1 MGKVVGTGLDWER
14 VELARIMIIIV
25 VVGRGVVTNRASKG
39 TGHLDVVVGCVGDGR
54 ASEVVG

>member
-1 MGKVVGTGLDWER
+1 MGKVEELGLDRKW

-54 ASEVVG
+54 VSEVVG